1 MKRLMTLGLSLCLA
15 VGVSAQN
22 FGEVVNTVAERL
34 TFSGYAQAGYKHTHR
49 YETESG
55 FELTRISLSL
65 SAQITSKISAT
76 IDLDPKNGKAN
87 DFYAN
92 YDILPYIKVK
102 FGQFKNP
109 YSFENQLSSSVIN
122 LINGGSQAMR
132 YLTAS
137 DGSDI
142 LNHSNGGRD
151 VGIMLYGDFFYGV
164 FTYGLAIMNGQGY
177 NVSDR
182 NNHKDFIGSLNM
194 NLGDNI
200 TLGGSVVL
208 GKGNAIADNSA
219 LGIQKDENY
228 TRNRW
233 AAGFKY
239 KSDLFDLTSEYLAG
253 KDGKYKSR
261 GCYVNSVFHVIPKL
275 DVVLSYDYFNTRDF
289 QADYPAGST
298 PENTFD
304 DTLRGEIQNNYIA
317 GLQYWFYPKC
327 RLQLQYWYND
337 CHVEKNG
344 SALMAQLQ
352 IAF

>member
-1 MKRLMTLGLSLCLA
+1 MKRLTTLGLSLFLA
-15 VGVSAQN
+15 TGMYAQN

-34 TFSGYAQAGYKHTHR
+34 TFSGYAQAGYKYTNR
-49 YETESG
+49 YEKENG
-55 FELTRISLSL
+55 FELTRISLTL
-65 SAQITSKISAT
+65 KADITKSISAT
-76 IDLDPKNGKAN
+76 IDIDPKNGKAN
-87 DFYAN
+87 DFFVN
-92 YDILPYIKVK
+92 YSMLPYLKVK

-109 YSFENQLSSSVIN
+109 YSFENQLSSSVID

-151 VGIMLYGDFFYGV
+151 VGIMLYGDFLYGV
-164 FTYGLAIMNGQGY
+164 FDYGLAIMNGQGY
-177 NVSDR
+177 NVTDR
-182 NNHKDFIGSLNM
+182 NNHKDFIASLNM
-194 NLGDNI
+194 NLGDNL
-200 TLGGSVVL
+200 TLGGSFIL
-208 GKGNAIADNSA
+208 GKGNAITNNPA
-219 LGIQKDENY
+219 LGIQEDENY

-233 AAGFKY
+233 AAGVKY

-261 GCYVNSVFHVIPKL
+261 GCYVTTVFHIMPKF
-275 DVVLSYDYFNTRDF
+275 DAVLSYDYFNTRDF
-289 QADYPAGST
+289 KADYPAGAT

-304 DTLRGEIQNNYIA
+304 DTLRAEIQNNYIA

-327 RLQLQYWYND
+327 RVQLQYLYNQ

-344 SALMAQLQ
+344 SALMAQVQ
-352 IAF
+352 IGF